1 MQTARAISSCRYLM
15 LLLLLTV
22 LIAGCGGDDAD
33 ESVPALTIAD
43 INPNST
49 VRSRQLAG
57 TFEPGAVV
65 QVTVDTTAVVNA
77 LQVAD
82 GHWSCTIEAL
92 APGSN
97 FVTILAT
104 DSSGNQNALL
114 LSLLYDPVSIERW
127 VTPIPVNTGTT
138 IGGLIDPAA
147 AGSLTVTVNT
157 APAGPTPIV
166 LDPVVNGDHWHADHT
181 GLSNGNYLVTVKV
194 TPPAPAVAE
203 VVKTLAL
210 NVVAVAP
217 VVTIDQVL
225 SPTNVDN
232 QSVTGTRGNDLAV
245 TVLAPTAVVGDLTPT
260 GNPATWSR
268 PLTELQPGKNP
279 FTASVTLNGVTATA
293 RDLIVYDNVPP
304 SIISTVPANAAVN
317 VSSALPVQAVFNESM
332 RETSINN
339 TTFNV
344 ACQQILVDGA
354 VTYNAA
360 TRTATFTPA
369 APLPVG
375 ACIATLTTAITDL
388 AGNALPGF
396 TWSFTVN

>member
-1 MQTARAISSCRYLM
+1 MQTARNIFSSRFMM

-22 LIAGCGGDDAD
+22 LVAGCGGDDAD
-33 ESVPALTIAD
+33 ESVPALTFD
-43 INPNST
+43 GTDPNTTS
-49 VRSRQLAG
+49 RSRQLSG
-57 TFEPGAVV
+57 DFEPGAVV
-65 QVTVDTTAVVNA
+65 QVTVNTAAKVSP
-77 LQVAD
+77 LQVD
-82 GHWSCTIEAL
+82 GGDRWSCTIDAL

-97 FVTILAT
+97 LVTILAT
-104 DSSGNQNALL
+104 DSTGNQNVLL

-127 VTPIPVNTGTT
+127 VTPIPENTVTT
-138 IGGLIDPAA
+138 IGGLFDPAA
-147 AGSLTVTVNT
+147 TNLTVTVDT
-157 APAGPTPIV
+157 ATVGATPIV
-166 LDPVVNGDHWHADHT
+166 LVPIVNGDHWHADLS

-203 VVKTLAL
+203 VVKTLTL
-210 NVVAVAP
+210 NVVAAAP
-217 VVTIDQVL
+217 VVTIDQVD
-225 SPTNVDN
+225 SPTNVEN

-245 TVLAPTAVVGDLTPT
+245 TVLAPTAFVGDLTPT
-260 GNPATWSR
+260 GNPATWSA
-268 PLTELQPGKNP
+268 PLTVLQPGKNP
-279 FTASVTLNGVTATA
+279 FTASVTLGGVTATA

-304 SIISTVPANAAVN
+304 SIISTVPTNAAVN

-332 RETSINN
+332 RETSIDN

-388 AGNALPGF
+388 AGNALTGF
-396 TWSFTVN
+396 SWSFTVN